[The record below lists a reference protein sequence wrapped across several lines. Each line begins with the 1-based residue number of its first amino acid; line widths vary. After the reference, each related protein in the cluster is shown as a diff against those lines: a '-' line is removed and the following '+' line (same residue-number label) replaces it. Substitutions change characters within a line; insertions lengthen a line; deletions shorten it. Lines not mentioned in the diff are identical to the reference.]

1 MSKSKSQIEKCKVLV
16 IEDFPLVRDS
26 LISLI
31 ESGLGFEVC
40 GHAGS
45 GKEALKQVAMQHP
58 DLICLDLGLGDI
70 DGFELIRQIRDLQ
83 KEAKIIVI
91 SMRREETY
99 AEKALSAGALG
110 YIMKSE
116 APENILKALE
126 SIRDGKA
133 FVSSRISMQVM
144 KEVVNSSNPG
154 KTRFGADRL
163 TKRESQVFQLI
174 GLGFQ
179 TRQIATRLGI
189 GVKTVE
195 THREN
200 IKNKLGLEHS
210 AALVREAVMW
220 VRESE

>member
-1 MSKSKSQIEKCKVLV
+1 MAQSKSQTQKCKVLV

-31 ESGLGFEVC
+31 ENNLEYEVC

-45 GKEALKQVAMQHP
+45 GKEALAQVAEHTP
-58 DLICLDLGLGDI
+58 DLICLDLGLGDV
-70 DGFELIRQIRDLQ
+70 DGFDLIRQIKSIH
-83 KEAKIIVI
+83 KETKIIVI
-91 SMRREETY
+91 SMNREETC

-116 APENILKALE
+116 APEMILKALE
-126 SIRDGKA
+126 SVGGGNA

-144 KEVVNSSNPG
+144 EGVYGSSNSG
-154 KTRFGADRL
+154 KKRFGTNSL
-163 TKRESQVFQLI
+163 TNRESQIFQLI
-174 GLGFQ
+174 GLGHQ

-210 AALVREAVMW
+210 AALVREAFMW
-220 VRESE
+220 VSKNG

>member
-1 MSKSKSQIEKCKVLV
+1 M

-31 ESGLGFEVC
+31 ESDLDYEVC
-40 GHAGS
+40 GYAEN
-45 GKEALKQVAMQHP
+45 GKEALAQVVKHTP

-70 DGFELIRQIRDLQ
+70 DGFDLIGQIKDLH

-91 SMRREETY
+91 SMFREETY
-99 AEKALSAGALG
+99 AEKAFLAGALA

-116 APENILKALE
+116 APETILKALQ
-126 SIRDGKA
+126 SVRKGNT
-133 FVSSRISMQVM
+133 FVSARISMQAM
-144 KEVVNSSNPG
+144 EEGSDSSNSP
-154 KTRFGADRL
+154 KTSFGTNRL
-163 TKRESQVFQLI
+163 TNRENQVFQLI
-174 GLGFQ
+174 GLGYQ
-179 TRQIATRLGI
+179 TRQIAIRLGI

-210 AALVREAVMW
+210 AALVREAVVW
-220 VRESE
+220 VRKSR